1 MEGLLTWTA
10 ERVAKFPRDH
20 KFTVGDRL
28 LETCLDVMPV
38 DSGALWTQTG
48 IQMDWNSVASS
59 ADGADLVTVGGY
71 SCTSPDSGAAWTQ
84 RQ

>member
-28 LETCLDVMPV
+28 LDICLDVMPV
-38 DSGALWTQTG
+38 DSGAPWTGRG

-59 ADGADLVTVGGY
+59 ADGANLVTVGGY
-71 SCTSPDSGAAWTQ
+71 RYTSADSGAACTQ